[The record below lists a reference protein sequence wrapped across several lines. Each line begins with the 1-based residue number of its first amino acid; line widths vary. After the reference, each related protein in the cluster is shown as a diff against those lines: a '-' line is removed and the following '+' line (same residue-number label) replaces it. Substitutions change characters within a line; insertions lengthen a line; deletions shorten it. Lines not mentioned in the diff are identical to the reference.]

1 MLFRSKLKKSASTK
15 LAYGSKASK
24 KFLKKL
30 IKVTSRTTSTADLL
44 ENVKV
49 RGKVDTAKPGKYKVT
64 YTVTDPKTLLTKS
77 LKVTFTVKKNVLAA
91 E

>member
-1 MLFRSKLKKSASTK
+1 MSQGKTQ
-15 LAYGSKASK
+15 SKASK